1 MMKRLWK
8 RLSTLALGMALFV
21 TTLTVAAGAVEA
33 ASVSVEMRPDVEIV
47 VDGTARTFYNVQGQ
61 EVHTLYYNG
70 THYLPV
76 RAIGELMGKNV
87 NWDQSTRTISLAG
100 SRTTGPVQGT
110 PDTSAKTQ
118 MITAELHPDFTITVD
133 GVKRTFTDAQGN
145 AVYPM
150 LYQGTNYLPVRA
162 IGELM
167 GKSVSWN
174 GQSSDTRGADC
185 LPSDLPALQAG
196 LG

>member
-174 GQSSDTRGADC
+174 GATRTITLSGGSQVTDADSFG
-185 LPSDLPALQAG
+185 PS
-196 LG
+196 

>member
-100 SRTTGPVQGT
+100 SRTTGRT
-110 PDTSAKTQ
+110 PA
-118 MITAELHPDFTITVD
+118 P
-133 GVKRTFTDAQGN
+133 R
-145 AVYPM
+145 P
-150 LYQGTNYLPVRA
+150 R
-162 IGELM
+162 
-167 GKSVSWN
+167 
-174 GQSSDTRGADC
+174 
-185 LPSDLPALQAG
+185 
-196 LG
+196 

>member
-1 MMKRLWK
+1 
-8 RLSTLALGMALFV
+8 
-21 TTLTVAAGAVEA
+21 
-33 ASVSVEMRPDVEIV
+33 
-47 VDGTARTFYNVQGQ
+47 
-61 EVHTLYYNG
+61 
-70 THYLPV
+70 
-76 RAIGELMGKNV
+76 
-87 NWDQSTRTISLAG
+87 
-100 SRTTGPVQGT
+100 
-110 PDTSAKTQ
+110 

-174 GQSSDTRGADC
+174 GATRTITLSGGSQVTDADSFG
-185 LPSDLPALQAG
+185 PNNSQQRAG
-196 LG
+196 Q